1 MIYVQK
7 SKPHF
12 AFETIITF
20 SLSGV
25 VHILYN
31 ASGVGG

>member
-1 MIYVQK
+1 MSYK
-7 SKPHF
+7 LLHEEMSG
-12 AFETIITF
+12 
-20 SLSGV
+20 SDMDLGV